1 MKASAAESEEM
12 TMAVSMLNT
21 DVTWIEKR
29 ALVRFWKC
37 KEEIYTEM
45 KKKMH
50 YQECV
55 VIGLLALSSDTGG
68 FRELGRPALAAPEA
82 PGPASSIVMT
92 SAEVRSSG
100 RDAIDCDKLLSKVA
114 SVVVT
119 TLPREGTRMRHP
131 FWLDTEWPYPSKMP
145 LHALGM
151 TLVMCD
157 CTRT

>member
-68 FRELGRPALAAPEA
+68 FRENKAKIVRPKEWEGFMAAQLRDKGKEHFAEFLEQVEA
-82 PGPASSIVMT
+82 AYEYR
-92 SAEVRSSG
+92 AN
-100 RDAIDCDKLLSKVA
+100 LVA
-114 SVVVT
+114 ND
-119 TLPREGTRMRHP
+119 GTITH
-131 FWLDTEWPYPSKMP
+131 
-145 LHALGM
+145 
-151 TLVMCD
+151 
-157 CTRT
+157 RTHESL